1 MNLHIH
7 PTLMSAY
14 PAVLPGLLGEVLQAF
29 TRCGYYPEMTGPVL
43 LGLAKLATQDLAD
56 FVYGQYS
63 PQSPGMS
70 VKILSPST
78 SGKSNLFEKL
88 LAPFTQS
95 DVEQAL
101 LAKEAA
107 KKRETH
113 LRAQKSTIKAI
124 EASMAKSI
132 DNPEKRQELQQLL
145 MQTLEDEPKQVV
157 SPGVVCSD
165 TTIEG
170 LVRKLHQWPSAGI
183 ISDEA
188 KIFLKDRVGK
198 NPAEYIKLMDG
209 TPYRVNRA
217 GAGEIFLPAPRLAL
231 VLMTQNKRYL
241 EFRYLHEK
249 TASESGLDSRFLFSV
264 LPDETPSVSNDDELL
279 RAVLVKYG
287 LRVRA
292 LLQKSAVSGYA
303 IRGERPTIGMS
314 AETEQFLGQL
324 RADIQRQ
331 RTGQPSAAS
340 VYLARH
346 VERTIKVAASFALFE
361 EAEGEISLDHVQR
374 AEKVC
379 RYHLDVY
386 LQHFS
391 IPLKDYQDFADAR
404 ELERQLHIQCY
415 LDRDRQRVF
424 KKVLIRNLS
433 QNWGFDKKRFERA
446 FALLC
451 EERKIQ
457 IVAQGNGDFFYVSPH
472 LPQLPVSVAA
482 GWQWQML

>member
-1 MNLHIH
+1 MNLNIH
-7 PTLMSAY
+7 PAPMSAY
-14 PAVLPGLLGEVLQAF
+14 PDVLPGLLGEVMQAF

-63 PQSPGMS
+63 PQSPGVS
-70 VKILSPST
+70 VKVITPST
-78 SGKSNLFEKL
+78 SGKTTLFDKL
-88 LAPFTQS
+88 RAPFDQS
-95 DVEQAL
+95 DVEQAR
-101 LAKEAA
+101 LAEETA
-107 KKRETH
+107 KKRKMH

-132 DNPEKRQELQQLL
+132 HNPEKLQELQQLL

-157 SPGVVCSD
+157 SPGIVCSD

-183 ISDEA
+183 ILDEA

-209 TPYRVNRA
+209 SPYRVNRA
-217 GAGEIFLPAPRLAL
+217 GAGEIFLPSPRLAL

-241 EFRYLHEK
+241 EFRRLHEK

-287 LRVRA
+287 LRVQA
-292 LLQKSAVSGYA
+292 LLQKSAVAGYA
-303 IRGERPTIGMS
+303 ILGARPTIGFS
-314 AETEQFLGQL
+314 AQTEQFLSQL
-324 RADIQRQ
+324 RADVQRQ
-331 RTGQPSAAS
+331 RTGQPSAAG

-346 VERTIKVAASFALFE
+346 LERTIKVAASFALFE
-361 EAEGEISLDHVQR
+361 EIEGEVPLDYVLR

-379 RYHLDVY
+379 RHHLDIY

-391 IPLKDYQDFADAR
+391 VPVKDYQDFADAR

-424 KKVLIRNLS
+424 KKVLIRNLA

-457 IVAQGNGDFFYVSPH
+457 IVAQGNGDFFHVSPH
-472 LPQLPVSVAA
+472 LPQLPMSVAE